1 MILKIEK
8 MPMSHISHSHEK
20 VNKQLFTS
28 LSKALTIPA
37 CWFEKDFSK
46 LELLIYINFITIS
59 SPWKKWFFERK
70 NNL

>member
-20 VNKQLFTS
+20 VNNQLFTS

-37 CWFEKDFSK
+37 CWFEKDCSK
-46 LELLIYINFITIS
+46 LE
-59 SPWKKWFFERK
+59 FF
-70 NNL
+70 NVY